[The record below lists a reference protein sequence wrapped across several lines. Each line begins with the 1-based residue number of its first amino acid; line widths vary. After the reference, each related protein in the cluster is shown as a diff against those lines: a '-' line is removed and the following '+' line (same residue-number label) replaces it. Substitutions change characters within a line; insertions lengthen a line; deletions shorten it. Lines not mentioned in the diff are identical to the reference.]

1 MLNKPTKIIVHHTG
15 GTDNYPLADTS
26 HHTVDV
32 VRQWHLSKGWD
43 DIGYHW
49 FIEKDGA
56 TKQGRKEDLHG
67 AHCKGHNVTS
77 IGVCV
82 AGNFDATLPTK
93 AQEKALTKL
102 LKEIMERHDIPY
114 SEVYPHRKFANKTC
128 YGNKLDD
135 QWASMLVKP
144 KAAEP
149 ESCKGIH
156 DENKNLRAVISELI
170 RLFFK

>member
-1 MLNKPTKIIVHHTG
+1 MLNNPTKIIVHHTG
-15 GTDNYPLADTS
+15 GTDKYPLADTS
-26 HHTVDV
+26 HHTFEQ

-49 FIEKDGA
+49 FIDNKG
-56 TKQGRKEDLHG
+56 KVSKGRNEAMHG
-67 AHCKGHNVTS
+67 AHCKGHNITS
-77 IGVCV
+77 IGVCL
-82 AGNFDATLPTK
+82 AGNFDATHPTK

-102 LKEIMERHDIPY
+102 LKEIMERYDIAY
-114 SEVYPHRKFANKTC
+114 SEIYPHRKFSNKTC
-128 YGNKLDD
+128 YGNNLDD

-156 DENKNLRAVISELI
+156 DENTQLKGVISDLI
-170 RLFFK
+170 RLIFK